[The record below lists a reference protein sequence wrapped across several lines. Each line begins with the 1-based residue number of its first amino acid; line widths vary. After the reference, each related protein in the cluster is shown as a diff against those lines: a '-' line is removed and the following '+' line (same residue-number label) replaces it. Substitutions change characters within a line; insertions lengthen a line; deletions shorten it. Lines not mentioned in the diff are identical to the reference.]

1 MDSKEISFD
10 KSFLS
15 TLVTTWAAEIDLCNR
30 ALNVLSERF
39 DDQPDDQSLLLLV
52 QDKLNNIQ
60 HKINGFNT
68 NNI

>member
-1 MDSKEISFD
+1 MASKEISFD

-30 ALNVLSERF
+30 VLNVLSERV
-39 DDQPDDQSLLLLV
+39 DDQPDEHSLLLLV

-60 HKINGFNT
+60 HQINNFDT